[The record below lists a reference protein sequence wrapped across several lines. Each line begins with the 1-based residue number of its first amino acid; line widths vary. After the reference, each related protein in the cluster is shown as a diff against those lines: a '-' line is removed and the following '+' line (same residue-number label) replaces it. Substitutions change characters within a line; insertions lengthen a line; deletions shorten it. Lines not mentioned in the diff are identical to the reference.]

1 MKRKFLAVLTAL
13 TVLTMGSMTAFAAS
27 PTVGTTEAPVRTQ
40 EASTAMTATTTPSA
54 YLSGT
59 TVSAGHQDIRS
70 IRYDGSGGGSSGS
83 K

>member
-59 TVSAGHQDIRS
+59 TVSAGDTRYPKYPIR
-70 IRYDGSGGGSSGS
+70 RFRRRQ
-83 K
+83 